1 MFKQLALIFF
11 LFVSQSL
18 LAKPSYEVKFGSDWS
33 VKTDSFGA
41 DYFAF
46 SPLTIKKESASLFVK
61 EYPASISDPLE
72 FIVSDI
78 NKNMQKN
85 KSKYKN
91 LNIYKKEKMKLGS
104 NEYAV
109 VEYYYFDNS
118 KNKIM
123 FSLISIL
130 KRADSYIYFNYAGD
144 EPTYNE
150 FKDSALNAMKS
161 LKLQ

>member
-1 MFKQLALIFF
+1 M
-11 LFVSQSL
+11 
-18 LAKPSYEVKFGSDWS
+18 AKRSYEIKFSDDWN

-61 EYPASISDPLE
+61 EYSASLQDATE

-78 NKNMQKN
+78 NKNIEKN

-91 LNIYKKEKMKLGS
+91 LNIFRKESSKLGENNFS
-104 NEYAV
+104 I

-118 KNKIM
+118 KSKIM
-123 FSLISIL
+123 YSMISIL
-130 KRADSYIYFNYAGD
+130 KKSDSYIYFNFAAD
-144 EPTYNE
+144 EPTYKE
-150 FKDSALNAMKS
+150 FKDSAISAMKS
-161 LKLQ
+161 LKHQ